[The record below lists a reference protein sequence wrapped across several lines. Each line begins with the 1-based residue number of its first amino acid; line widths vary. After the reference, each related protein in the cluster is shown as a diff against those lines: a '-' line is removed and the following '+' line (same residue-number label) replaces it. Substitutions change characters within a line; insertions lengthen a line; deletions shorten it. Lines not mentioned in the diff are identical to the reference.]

1 MRRRALENVMQIVV
15 TLILAMV
22 VCSLIGCTSTKFVPI
37 ETTRSDT
44 LHHHIY
50 VKDSVTH
57 YDSIYVDRYINGD
70 TMRVTTE
77 IVRYR
82 YRDKLKVD
90 TLYINKVDTIATM
103 VEIEKKLTKWQQ
115 FKIDAGEW
123 VIGGALLLLAILA
136 VLWVINWRRR

>member
-1 MRRRALENVMQIVV
+1 MRRRALENVLQIVIA
-15 TLILAMV
+15 LILAMV
-22 VCSLIGCTSTKFVPI
+22 VCFLIGCTSTKYVPV

-70 TMRVTTE
+70 TMRVPTE

-82 YRDKLKVD
+82 YRNKLKVD

-123 VIGGALLLLAILA
+123 VIGGALRLLAILA
-136 VLWVINWRRR
+136 VLWVINWRSR

>member
-1 MRRRALENVMQIVV
+1 MRRRALENVLQIVIA
-15 TLILAMV
+15 LILAMV
-22 VCSLIGCTSTKFVPI
+22 VCFLIGCTSTKYVPV

-82 YRDKLKVD
+82 YRDKLKAD

-103 VEIEKKLTKWQQ
+103 VEVEKKLTKWQQ

-123 VIGGALLLLAILA
+123 VIGGALLLLAIFA